1 MDSGSARTALPGLI
15 LPDLPP
21 ALALTGLGLAVA
33 IAVLYRFA
41 GIGRWRRYGT
51 LGALA
56 TGAALGA

>member
-1 MDSGSARTALPGLI
+1 LDTGSARAAF

-33 IAVLYRFA
+33 VAVLYRFT

-51 LGALA
+51 LGAL
-56 TGAALGA
+56 GAGGK